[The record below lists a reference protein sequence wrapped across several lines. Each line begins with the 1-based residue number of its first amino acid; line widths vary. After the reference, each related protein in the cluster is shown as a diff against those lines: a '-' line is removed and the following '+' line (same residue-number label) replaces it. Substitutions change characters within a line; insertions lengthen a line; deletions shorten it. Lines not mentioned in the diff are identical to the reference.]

1 MDDSWGGPNDQPRS
15 SRIDARVVVYKIL
28 VEEITTLD
36 HADEAVMFIP
46 PDSDTQVPDGYITVT
61 LSYMVE

>member
-15 SRIDARVVVYKIL
+15 SRIGTRVAVYKIL
-28 VEEITTLD
+28 MEEITTLD

-46 PDSDTQVPDGYITVT
+46 PDSNTQVLDGYITVT
-61 LSYMVE
+61 LSDMI